1 MKAIVSEYT
10 IPAHPSWDAVSHRDR
25 RLGEVKIRR
34 VTPDG
39 SDKWGVF
46 HSLNLR
52 LRRNALV
59 WRRKHPSDALVH
71 PSDIGIGAAQEER
84 ATIADAFHYEPMSS
98 QRSDT
103 WINNHTFTLAEA
115 FFVCGAEAP

>member
-34 VTPDG
+34 VTSDG
-39 SDKWGVF
+39 EDKWGVY
-46 HSLNLR
+46 SSECR
-52 LRRNALV
+52 LGRRALA

-71 PSDIGIGAAQEER
+71 PCDVGVGAAQEDR

-98 QRSDT
+98 SRSDA
-103 WINNHTFTLAEA
+103 WVKNHTFTLAEA